1 MVAGMRPQIA
11 RQHTTAPPFALLV
24 TSTAFAVSPFTLVP
38 PVLPDIIVEFGVP
51 DSFAGLVIAA
61 TSVPGIVF
69 APALGLLSDRYGR
82 RRLLLACLLLVGIGG
97 IVSACAP
104 GFAALVAAR
113 FVQGIGGAGLI
124 GLVIATIGD
133 GWDGQDRV
141 RRLGANAAALT
152 LSVVA
157 FPLIGGTLAGVGGWR
172 IPLAVQG
179 STIVLALVLAL
190 LWTPAQVP
198 TSCGGLASLAQAFH
212 STLRDRPL
220 RADMLRGAAAYALLF
235 GAIITV
241 LPTWLA
247 DVGLGP
253 EQRGLLLAL
262 PGAPSAL
269 VAIVLAPLTRR
280 FGARRLIRA
289 AFAVWTLGFVIA
301 AASPSI
307 PGLTIALVAYG
318 IGEGL
323 ALPTLQNAVMR
334 HGSPSTRGSVAAL
347 YVAAT
352 RAGQSA
358 GPLLAAEVSTAGIDA
373 CFMAAAILA
382 ALLALTTSCR
392 HSRDDVPD
400 AALRLVGSQDAK

>member
-1 MVAGMRPQIA
+1 V
-11 RQHTTAPPFALLV
+11 
-24 TSTAFAVSPFTLVP
+24 
-38 PVLPDIIVEFGVP
+38 
-51 DSFAGLVIAA
+51 
-61 TSVPGIVF
+61 
-69 APALGLLSDRYGR
+69 
-82 RRLLLACLLLVGIGG
+82 
-97 IVSACAP
+97 
-104 GFAALVAAR
+104 
-113 FVQGIGGAGLI
+113 
-124 GLVIATIGD
+124 
-133 GWDGQDRV
+133 
-141 RRLGANAAALT
+141 
-152 LSVVA
+152 
-157 FPLIGGTLAGVGGWR
+157 
-172 IPLAVQG
+172 
-179 STIVLALVLAL
+179 
-190 LWTPAQVP
+190 
-198 TSCGGLASLAQAFH
+198 
-212 STLRDRPL
+212 RDRPL

-247 DVGLGP
+247 TFGLGP

-269 VAIVLAPLTRR
+269 IAIVLAPLTRR

-289 AFAVWTLGFVIA
+289 AFVVWALGFVIA
-301 AASPSI
+301 ATSPSI

-392 HSRDDVPD
+392 HSGDDVPD